1 MTYPATPKRGM
12 TFVKACIHCDQT
24 QEMIVS
30 KVRKKNQN
38 TDGSFCYT
46 LEMDC
51 PNRGYTNGQY
61 KPTWYNL
68 YSLGCV
74 HY

>member
-12 TFVKACIHCDQT
+12 TFVKECIHCDQT
-24 QEMIVS
+24 EEMIVN

-38 TDGSFCYT
+38 EDGSFCYT

-51 PNRGYTNGQY
+51 PNCGYTNGQY
-61 KPTWYNL
+61 KPIWYNL
-68 YSLGCV
+68 YSLGCM

>member
-12 TFVKACIHCDQT
+12 TFVKVCIHCDQT

-46 LEMDC
+46 LEMDLSLIHISE
-51 PNRGYTNGQY
+51 
-61 KPTWYNL
+61 PTRPY
-68 YSLGCV
+68 
-74 HY
+74 